1 MTDPLSGWRLGGIT
15 VPNRVLMGSMHTG
28 FERDGDRLAA
38 FYTER
43 VAGGAGLIV
52 TGGYAVEPR
61 GRSVADDI
69 VLGDPAVDSALRRS
83 IEAVH
88 GAGGLIAVQL
98 FHAGRYSF
106 GVPDDSGPGT
116 AGSRAAASPGTGPR
130 TTSTVQA
137 PVAPSAVAWRAA
149 RGVVPREMSADD
161 IAETLAHYGSAAA
174 HAEELGYDAI
184 EISASEGYLI
194 NAFCSPLTNL
204 RDDDWGGDAP
214 RRRHFAR
221 AVVAAVRAATRLP
234 LVVRISGDDLMKGS
248 TTPAETLD
256 LADEVVAAGADAVS
270 VGVGWHESPVPTVQ
284 FSVPHGAWLDA
295 DERVAAH
302 LAPAGVP
309 VIGSN
314 RILGLA
320 EARSALAATHL
331 AAVALARPFL
341 ADPDVVAGALAGR
354 TVIPCIGCNEECI
367 DHSMT
372 GRPISC
378 LVNPRAGRE
387 PEMPLA
393 PTSSPRRMAVVGAG
407 PAGLVGAVDAARL
420 GHRVTLFEASGA
432 VGGQLRL
439 AGLVRG
445 KADYLAAA
453 QALARRF
460 TELGGE
466 LVLGHE
472 VSAAE
477 LAGFDAVIVA
487 TGVRARE
494 VGVDTDGSAQII
506 GYAQALERA
515 GDPGAGFG
523 DVLVIGG
530 GGVAVDVGATLAP
543 ASSSMT
549 LIRRGKR
556 RFAAGTSPST
566 RWIGLGELRQAGA
579 AMWNNAHLVKVRGG
593 IATVEV
599 AGEGGAELRQ
609 VPVTTVV
616 IAAGSDPRAL
626 SGDVPVPHRVVGGA
640 LDSSGLNAA
649 RSTRQALEAVRR
661 LV

>member
-1 MTDPLSGWRLGGIT
+1 MTDPLSPWRLGGLR

-28 FERDGDRLAA
+28 FERDGGRLGA

-43 VAGGAGLIV
+43 VAGGAGLII

-69 VLGDPAVDSALRRS
+69 VLGDPSVDPALRCS
-83 IEAVH
+83 IDAVH

-106 GVPDDSGPGT
+106 GVPDDEGD
-116 AGSRAAASPGTGPR
+116 
-130 TTSTVQA
+130 VQPPA
-137 PVAPSAVAWRAA
+137 APSAVPWRAA
-149 RGVVPREMSADD
+149 RGVVPREMTADD
-161 IAETLAHYGSAAA
+161 IAETLGAYASAAA

-184 EISASEGYLI
+184 EISASEGYLV

-204 RDDDWGGDAP
+204 RDDDWGGDAA

-221 AVVAAVRAATRLP
+221 AAVAAVRAASRLP
-234 LVVRISGDDLMKGS
+234 LMVRISGDDLMKGS
-248 TTPAETLD
+248 TTPAETLE

-284 FSVPHGAWLDA
+284 FSVPHGAWLGA

-314 RILGLA
+314 RILDLS
-320 EARSALAATHL
+320 EARAALETTHL

-341 ADPDVVAGALAGR
+341 ADPDVVVGALAGR

-367 DHSMT
+367 DHSMS
-372 GRPISC
+372 GRPVSC

-387 PEMPLA
+387 TGMPLA
-393 PTSSPRRMAVVGAG
+393 PTSNPRRVAVVGAG
-407 PAGLVGAVDAARL
+407 PAGLVAAVDAARL
-420 GHRVTLFEASGA
+420 GHRVTLFEASGE

-439 AGLVRG
+439 AGLVAG
-445 KADYLAAA
+445 KADYLTAAR
-453 QALARRF
+453 ALAGRF
-460 TELGGE
+460 AELGGE
-466 LVLGHE
+466 LVLGRR
-472 VSAAE
+472 VSADE
-477 LAGFDAVIVA
+477 LAGFDAAVLA

-494 VGVDTDGSAQII
+494 IDVDTDGSAEVI

-515 GDPGAGFG
+515 GAGGSGFG

-549 LIRRGKR
+549 LIRRGTK

-566 RWIGLGELRQAGA
+566 RWIGLGELRRAGA
-579 AMWNNAHLVKVRGG
+579 VKWNNAHLVRVRGG
-593 IATVEV
+593 QAVVEV
-599 AGEGGAELRQ
+599 AGEDGTELRR

-616 IAAGSDPRAL
+616 VAAGSEPCVPA
-626 SGDVPVPHRVVGGA
+626 GEVPVPHRVVGGA
-640 LDSSGLNAA
+640 LDAGGLNAA
-649 RSTRQALEAVRR
+649 RSTRQAIEAVRE
-661 LV
+661 LVG